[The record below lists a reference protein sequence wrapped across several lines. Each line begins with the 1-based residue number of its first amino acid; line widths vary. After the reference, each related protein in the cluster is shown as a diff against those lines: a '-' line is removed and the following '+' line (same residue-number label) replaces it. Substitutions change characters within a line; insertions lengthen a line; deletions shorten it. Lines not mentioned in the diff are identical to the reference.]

1 MNAPARLPVSA
12 SMDKQ
17 QRRSSNLPV
26 RDKNPEQ
33 IDFRCYFDLW
43 FCPHFGSNW
52 VLAVSFT

>member
-52 VLAVSFT
+52 VLVT